1 MWGKE
6 FKLLKTIEINVQ
18 FVCYEC
24 FVGLTSNLILD
35 YSEGV
40 DDLINLGSKSER
52 SLGISLIATYISFST
67 GILVSREVLMIL
79 RSLAQRLNVK
89 FTLNIKKNVS
99 SISSK
104 PFPWKFCSWLTLH
117 KMFTLIKDTYI
128 HVNFVKWERGILYI
142 SLPFFHYGHS
152 LV

>member
-1 MWGKE
+1 M
-6 FKLLKTIEINVQ
+6 LEINVQ

-40 DDLINLGSKSER
+40 DDLIDFWVKKWKIIGNKFDCNK
-52 SLGISLIATYISFST
+52 ISFST
-67 GILVSREVLMIL
+67 SILVYPVKRSFNDFEVTCSKVE
-79 RSLAQRLNVK
+79 RKVYFEQK
-89 FTLNIKKNVS
+89 KKNVS

-152 LV
+152 QV